1 MAAVLIIVPGGE
13 VRSTSL
19 NDKGQSFVTIHTGKF
34 RVVGEMGA
42 DGRFQITRDLLDEAF
57 EIIEP
62 EAEPAV
68 TGG

>member
-1 MAAVLIIVPGGE
+1 MSALLVIVRGGD
-13 VRSTSL
+13 VRSTTL
-19 NDKGQSFVTIHTGKF
+19 NDKGQTFVTIHTGKF
-34 RVVGEMGA
+34 QSVAEMGA
-42 DGRFQITRDLLDEAF
+42 DGRFQITKDLLDAAF

>member
-1 MAAVLIIVPGGE
+1 MSALLVIVRGGD
-13 VRSTSL
+13 VRSTTL
-19 NDKGQSFVTIHTGKF
+19 NDKGQTFVTIHTGKF
-34 RVVGEMGA
+34 RSVAEMGA
-42 DGRFQITRDLLDEAF
+42 DGRFQITKALLDEAF